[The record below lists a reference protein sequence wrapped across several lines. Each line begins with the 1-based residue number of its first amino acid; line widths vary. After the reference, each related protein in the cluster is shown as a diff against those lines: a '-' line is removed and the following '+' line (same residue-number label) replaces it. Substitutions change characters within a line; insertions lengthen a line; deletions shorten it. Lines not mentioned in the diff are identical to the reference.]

1 MDGREP
7 QVTGTRILP
16 VTTSAT
22 INEQRA
28 PEVATIGR
36 ESPRAIQTET
46 KRKRGRPKKKFCMSS
61 SKSKNRKVSKLI
73 EANSLEEIEY
83 AANKLKRRSNS
94 YSESQHNLKC
104 LPISKALALY
114 MDLDLSERKYVALRQ
129 TINEIHPNC
138 LPSLY
143 ALRREKH
150 KFVPPITATE
160 VSAEVDL
167 KTVMRRTAERVV
179 ELCDAQGE
187 KSKLSLECKWGMD
200 GSSGHSRYKQ
210 KFESDN
216 HTDEFMFFIAFVP
229 LR

>member
-1 MDGREP
+1 MDDREP
-7 QVTGTRILP
+7 QATGTSILP

-22 INEQRA
+22 INEQKA
-28 PEVATIGR
+28 PEVATIDR
-36 ESPRAIQTET
+36 ESATTIQTET
-46 KRKRGRPKKKFCMSS
+46 TRKRGRPKKSFNVSS
-61 SKSKNRKVSKLI
+61 SKSKTRKVAKLI

-94 YSESQHNLKC
+94 TSESQHNLKC
-104 LPISKALALY
+104 LPVSKALALY
-114 MDLDLSERKYVALRQ
+114 MDLDLSERKYVVLRQ

-150 KFVPPITATE
+150 KLVPPITATE

-167 KTVMRRTAERVV
+167 KTVMRRTAEGVV

-210 KFESDN
+210 KFESAN
-216 HTDEFMFFIAFVP
+216 RTDEFMFFIAFVP